1 MKSVFIAYNQAFH
14 EEIIDILNKT
24 GLRGF
29 TSWEQVQGKGS
40 HTGDPHLGD
49 HAWPT
54 LNSAMLCIVED
65 SVIDNFLRRLKD
77 LDQTSPAMGLRAFTW
92 NIEQSV

>member
-1 MKSVFIAYNQAFH
+1 MKSVFISYNQAFH

-24 GLRGF
+24 GLRGY

-65 SVIDNFLRRLKD
+65 NVLNDFLRRLKEI
-77 LDQTSPAMGLRAFTW
+77 GRAH
-92 NIEQSV
+92 V

>member
-65 SVIDNFLRRLKD
+65 SVIDNFLKRLKD

>member
-1 MKSVFIAYNQAFH
+1 MKSVFISYNQAFH
-14 EEIIDILNKT
+14 DEILDILNKT
-24 GLRGF
+24 GLRGY
-29 TSWEQVQGKGS
+29 TTWEQVSGRGS

-65 SVIDNFLRRLKD
+65 SSLSNLLKRLKQ
-77 LDQTSPAMGLRAFTW
+77 LDQSSPAMGLRAFSW
-92 NIEQSV
+92 NIEDSI

>member
-1 MKSVFIAYNQAFH
+1 MKSVFISYNQAFH

-24 GLRGF
+24 GLRGY

-65 SVIDNFLRRLKD
+65 NILNDFLRRLKQ
-77 LDQTSPAMGLRAFTW
+77 LDISSPAMGLRALSW
-92 NIEQSV
+92 SIEQSV